1 MGELIFPGPR
11 EECARSLHYTLLS
24 LILLIKSEV
33 SFMNKDNYLA

>member
-1 MGELIFPGPR
+1 MGELIFLGPR
-11 EECARSLHYTLLS
+11 EGCARSLHYTLLS